1 MLATSITL
9 YLAGWKSRIP
19 AGSIQLPGIPGTP
32 TLQPSSENIMWSQA
46 WSSRWSSFSMVINF
60 SPLAWPALAGEK
72 ARFVGATVSG
82 QVQTGQASLE
92 KQAAKGFFFFFFFSI
107 ISFQTRYLCF
117 IWSTQ
122 ISFFTQWDWKWEAK
136 MVILRNAMKKP
147 RDDFTLGMIGKT
159 STREFLQKNHFFSD
173 SFKNPPGHWHQ
184 NQCYQLLLFVGFKTW
199 NTEPSGLCPW
209 SRGILRIGEPELQ
222 DPWVQKFL
230 SFYFL
235 TLL

>member
-1 MLATSITL
+1 MSFFGKKWIVARMLATSITL

-32 TLQPSSENIMWSQA
+32 TLQPSSENITWSQA

-136 MVILRNAMKKP
+136 MVILRFAMKKP
-147 RDDFTLGMIGKT
+147 RDDSYLGND
-159 STREFLQKNHFFSD
+159 RENLNKRIPAKKSFFQRQFQKS
-173 SFKNPPGHWHQ
+173 
-184 NQCYQLLLFVGFKTW
+184 
-199 NTEPSGLCPW
+199 PW
-209 SRGILRIGEPELQ
+209 SLTSES
-222 DPWVQKFL
+222 VL
-230 SFYFL
+230 SIIVVCWF
-235 TLL
+235 